1 MVYTVILPSNH
12 LHSPLTPHMLHSQ
25 HTLSPKLNCDHSA
38 ISAIALLWH
47 HLTHWRDEAQ
57 LRPPKPSVS
66 STQWWDFSVFSSH
79 STSPPCSTVACLRST
94 TAIIQATLLHELRS
108 TSKLPI
114 YPYNPILISANPH
127 PPDLAAAILRCY
139 WFLSFPIW
147 LPPSSIGTDLSLS
160 RSISLSLNLSLFLP
174 PLTEYIMYILWINN
188 FILIFG
194 CVKCIFWNFLLWNLF
209 GNWENVKHL

>member
-1 MVYTVILPSNH
+1 MSGCTGNYDQTKFHLYFDRKKTPFICKMIYIVILSSNH
-12 LHSPLTPHMLHSQ
+12 LHSPLTPHLPHSQ
-25 HTLSPKLNCDHSA
+25 HTLSPKLNCDHSS

-127 PPDLAAAILRCY
+127 PPDLAAAILRC
-139 WFLSFPIW
+139 
-147 LPPSSIGTDLSLS
+147 
-160 RSISLSLNLSLFLP
+160 
-174 PLTEYIMYILWINN
+174 
-188 FILIFG
+188 
-194 CVKCIFWNFLLWNLF
+194 
-209 GNWENVKHL
+209 